1 MNAINRKSFTR
12 RLLDGVDLAIDFA
25 TLGEYGLEPLSE
37 AARGDA
43 DEHCRERP
51 GRTAGWEALARARSR
66 GVCAVRAPE
75 RSRATR
81 RRLASH

>member
-66 GVCAVRAPE
+66 GLCDVRVPE
-75 RSRATR
+75 RPRATR